1 MNTFSKSGHISIKDI
16 AKAAGVSH
24 ATVSRALHSSDL
36 VRPETAQRIR
46 TIAQQFGYSPNAVG
60 RSLATSRTQTIG
72 VVVTT
77 IADPIVAEMVS
88 GVEAVARAHGYSV
101 YLANCQADPET
112 ELQVVQSFHERRVD
126 GILVFA
132 SRVGALYEPIVEQM
146 RTPIILI
153 NNQHPSSYKYSVNID
168 SIPGSRAAVG
178 HLIELGHRNIAYL
191 GDRFGYQTDLDR
203 FSGYRQ
209 ALELAGIQA
218 RTEWI
223 VHGDGKIEGGTLAM
237 RKLLALPTV
246 PSAVFCYNDMTAIG
260 ALRAIHEQSLR
271 VPADISL
278 VGFDDLLLASHTT
291 PPLTTVS
298 QPKHQMGRMAAETLL
313 RILAGHDGESRTE
326 VGGDLIL
333 RASTA
338 PPKNQCG
345 FSKGTR

>member
-1 MNTFSKSGHISIKDI
+1 MNTFAKSGYTSIKDI

-24 ATVSRALHSSDL
+24 ATVSRALQSSDL
-36 VRPETAQRIR
+36 VKPETAKRIR
-46 TIAQQFGYSPNAVG
+46 EIAQQFGYRPNAVG
-60 RSLATSRTQTIG
+60 RSLATCRTQTIG

-88 GVEAVARAHGYSV
+88 GVEAVARAHEYSV
-101 YLANCQADPET
+101 YLANCHADPET
-112 ELQVVQSFHERRVD
+112 EMQVVQSFHERRVD
-126 GILVFA
+126 GILVAA
-132 SRVGALYEPIVEQM
+132 SRVGALYEPVMEEM

-178 HLIELGHRNIAYL
+178 HLIELGHKAIAYI

-209 ALELAGIQA
+209 ALELAGIVA
-218 RTEWI
+218 RQEWI

-237 RKLLALPTV
+237 RRLLDLDAML
-246 PSAVFCYNDMTAIG
+246 SAVFCYNDMTAIG
-260 ALRAIHEQSLR
+260 ALRAIHDRSLR
-271 VPADISL
+271 VPGDIS
-278 VGFDDLLLASHTT
+278 VAGFDDLFLASYTQ

-298 QPKHQMGRMAAETLL
+298 QPKHQMGRLAAELLL
-313 RILAGHDGESRTE
+313 RILGGHDEDARTE
-326 VGGDLIL
+326 VRGDLIV

-338 PPKNQCG
+338 PPKKQG
-345 FSKGTR
+345 VHVHT